1 MKTYKWRKNEERKK
15 IRLFVSYYF
24 GESRFNG
31 LLKILLDPIVFS
43 TVENAIGLFL
53 LYLLRTMSD
62 SEYENE
68 IIEPTE
74 TKQVAIAVQQGQRRR
89 IMKGMTYNTDEKHG
103 YIYLVRTRE
112 FKSLNRQVYKVG
124 RTSQCPDTRITR
136 LHKYTKGSEIY
147 LILQCHVNDVSLI
160 EKEILEQFC
169 LKWDP
174 GPDGSEDFIIPT
186 SKELI
191 EAKQIIFDVI
201 KKYELKHLGA
211 DI

>member
-1 MKTYKWRKNEERKK
+1 
-15 IRLFVSYYF
+15 
-24 GESRFNG
+24 
-31 LLKILLDPIVFS
+31 
-43 TVENAIGLFL
+43 
-53 LYLLRTMSD
+53 MSD
-62 SEYENE
+62 AESNSELEINE
-68 IIEPTE
+68 IVETE
-74 TKQVAIAVQQGQRRR
+74 NGCEDTKKVIVAVQQGQRRR

-112 FKSLNRQVYKVG
+112 FKSLGRQIYKVG

-147 LILQCHVNDVSLI
+147 LILQCHVNDVGLI

-169 LKWDP
+169 RKWDP

-186 SKELI
+186 QLELL

-201 KKYELKHLGA
+201 KKYAEKY
-211 DI
+211 I

>member
-1 MKTYKWRKNEERKK
+1 MSVSNFNSEFDETQDDEDDYKEPPSEPVKT
-15 IRLFVSYYF
+15 VS
-24 GESRFNG
+24 
-31 LLKILLDPIVFS
+31 
-43 TVENAIGLFL
+43 
-53 LYLLRTMSD
+53 
-62 SEYENE
+62 
-68 IIEPTE
+68 
-74 TKQVAIAVQQGQRRR
+74 IAVQQGQRRR
-89 IMKGMTYNTDEKHG
+89 IMKGMTYNIEEKHG

-112 FKSLNRQVYKVG
+112 FKSLNSQIYKVG

-186 SKELI
+186 PTQLM
-191 EAKQIIFDVI
+191 EAKQIIFKTI
-201 KKYELKHLGA
+201 QKYEQQRL
-211 DI
+211 

>member
-1 MKTYKWRKNEERKK
+1 
-15 IRLFVSYYF
+15 
-24 GESRFNG
+24 
-31 LLKILLDPIVFS
+31 
-43 TVENAIGLFL
+43 
-53 LYLLRTMSD
+53 MSD
-62 SEYENE
+62 SEENE
-68 IIEPTE
+68 VIDPSQSASQSANQSDANTHEE
-74 TKQVAIAVQQGQRRR
+74 TKQVSIAVQQGQKRR
-89 IMKGMTYNTDEKHG
+89 IMKGMTYNIDEKHG

-112 FKSLNRQVYKVG
+112 FKSLNRHIYKVG

-186 SKELI
+186 AKELV
-191 EAKQIIFDVI
+191 EAKQIIFQTI
-201 KKYELKHLGA
+201 QKHAEKYFS
-211 DI
+211 